1 MIWLKQGLRFSVM
14 KSKKKVAFFTL
25 GCKLNQAETA
35 ILARQFSRR
44 GYKIVAPEDNPDVFV
59 VNTCTVTER
68 SAAKSR
74 KAVRKM
80 VRQNPDTVIIVTGCY
95 AQVSQ
100 FEAMKIEGIDC
111 ILGTQEKLHIF
122 DHFPYLE
129 KQKKP
134 IVHVTDR
141 NLIKRAETGFPS
153 FLDNT
158 RAFLKI
164 QDGCDSFCTY
174 CIVPYT
180 RGPSRSVDINTVIEQ
195 AKNLISE
202 GFKEIVLTGVHIGKW
217 SMPENSSKG
226 LAYLL
231 QKLLEIDYNGRIRL
245 SSLEPEEVTDE
256 LLDTAGQD
264 DRVCRH
270 FHISLQS
277 GSDSVL
283 KRMNRNYETKM
294 VQNRIDAILSRFSNS
309 GLGCDV
315 ITGFP
320 GETEE
325 EFNETLNFISK
336 NNFTYLHVFPYSVR
350 KGTAAASFPQQVQP
364 EIRKER
370 AAILRG
376 IGRDKKMEFVKKWV
390 DKRVSVLVE
399 DKKTGSTMSGITSEY
414 LRVEFPYQENISN
427 TFVTI
432 QIKKA
437 LPDRARGEVVR

>member
-1 MIWLKQGLRFSVM
+1 M
-14 KSKKKVAFFTL
+14 KKVAFFTL

-35 ILARQFSRR
+35 IIARQFGRR
-44 GYKIVAPEDNPDVFV
+44 GYRVVSAEEKPDVFV

-80 VRQNPDTVIIVTGCY
+80 SRENPDTVIIVTGCY
-95 AQVSQ
+95 AQVSKS
-100 FEAMKIEGIDC
+100 EAIKIKGVDC

-122 DHFPYLE
+122 DYFPEFE
-129 KQKKP
+129 KKRKP
-134 IVHVTDR
+134 IVRVTER
-141 NLIKRAETGFPS
+141 NLIRNAETGFPS
-153 FLDNT
+153 YPDNT

-180 RGPSRSVDINTVIEQ
+180 RGPSRSVDINTIIDQ

-217 SMPENSSKG
+217 SMQEDNSMG
-226 LAYLL
+226 LTYLL
-231 QKLLEIDYNGRIRL
+231 KKLLEIDYNGRIRL

-256 LLDTAGQD
+256 LLDYAQHD
-264 DRVCRH
+264 HRVCRH

-277 GSDSVL
+277 GSNSVL
-283 KRMNRNYETKM
+283 KRMNRLYTTGI
-294 VQNRIDAILSRFSNS
+294 VQNRIDSILSRFPNA

-320 GETEE
+320 GETEK
-325 EFNETLNFISK
+325 EFNETLDFISR

-350 KGTAAASFPQQVQP
+350 KGTAAANFSDQVAS
-364 EIRKER
+364 EIRKKR
-370 AAILRG
+370 AAALRELGRKEKTEFIGNWIGKKVSILA
-376 IGRDKKMEFVKKWV
+376 
-390 DKRVSVLVE
+390 E
-399 DKKTGSTMSGITSEY
+399 DKKRGNTMSGLTSEY
-414 LRVEFPYQENISN
+414 LRVEIPFQKDISN
-427 TFVTI
+427 TFVNVL
-432 QIKKA
+432 IKKP
-437 LPDRARGEVVR
+437 LPDRAAGKVVV